1 MRLNLPC
8 TIVLVAAS
16 VIAVGCSSKTS
27 ETDERV
33 ARLERQL
40 AETQKQL
47 AEKHPAAEANPAP
60 PADAPVAAPAAPPAP
75 ASRPKPAA
83 AAPRPPAGK
92 PESQKYV
99 TAERGQQA
107 ADQYAKDKTAA
118 QQLAE
123 QQRAVN
129 AQQAETNAQVQQQVE
144 ELKPREFTLP
154 SGTPISVRTT
164 GELSTSTLSN
174 GSTFDAL
181 LEHDLVSGDMVL
193 AKSGAHVTGVVVSSD
208 PGGRVKGTASLS
220 VGLRAV
226 VGTRG
231 TVIALK
237 TDSYESDAESTKKKD
252 ATRTGIATGI
262 GAIIGGI
269 AGGGKGAAIG
279 AGAGAAAGV
288 GTNMA
293 TRGAAAT
300 IPAEALLEFRL
311 TSPVTVVVQPQ

>member
-1 MRLNLPC
+1 MRLNLPGA
-8 TIVLVAAS
+8 IVLVAATAL
-16 VIAVGCSSKTS
+16 VIGCSSKTS

-33 ARLERQL
+33 AKLEQQL

-47 AEKHPAAEANPAP
+47 AAEKPTTETAPAP
-60 PADAPVAAPAAPPAP
+60 QAQAPAP
-75 ASRPKPAA
+75 ASAPA
-83 AAPRPPAGK
+83 AAPRPKSSAPPAPTGK

-99 TAERGQQA
+99 TTERADQA
-107 ADQYAKDKTAA
+107 AEQYQKDKTAA
-118 QQLAE
+118 QQLVE
-123 QQRAVN
+123 QQKAVN

-144 ELKPREFTLP
+144 QLKPREYTLAA
-154 SGTPISVRTT
+154 GTVVSVRTT
-164 GELSTSTLSN
+164 GELTTDKLSN
-174 GSTFDAL
+174 GSSFDAL
-181 LEHDLVSGDMVL
+181 LERDLTSGDTVL
-193 AKSGAHVTGVVVSSD
+193 AKSGSRVTGVVVSSD
-208 PGGRVKGTASLS
+208 PGGRVKGVASLS
-220 VGLRAV
+220 VGLRSV

-237 TDSYESDAESTKKKD
+237 TDAHESVAESTKKRD

-293 TRGAAAT
+293 TRGAAAV
-300 IPAEALLEFRL
+300 IPAETLIEFRL
-311 TSPVTVVVQPQ
+311 TAPSTVVLQPQ

>member
-1 MRLNLPC
+1 MRLTAPC
-8 TIVLVAAS
+8 IMTCVVAA
-16 VIAVGCSSKTS
+16 VFAIGCSSKRS

-33 ARLERQL
+33 ARLEQQL

-47 AEKHPAAEANPAP
+47 ADTRAAGAPPDRQVNTSPTPAP
-60 PADAPVAAPAAPPAP
+60 PAATAQRKSAAAPPRQVP
-75 ASRPKPAA
+75 S
-83 AAPRPPAGK
+83 GK
-92 PESQKYV
+92 PESQKYLA
-99 TAERGQQA
+99 AEREQQA
-107 ADQYAKDKTAA
+107 AEQDEKDKVAA
-118 QQLAE
+118 RQLAE
-123 QQRAVN
+123 QRAVN
-129 AQQAETNAQVQQQVE
+129 AQQAETNAQLQQQVE
-144 ELKPREFTLP
+144 QLKPREFTLP
-154 SGTPISVRTT
+154 AGTAIAVRTT
-164 GELSTSTLSN
+164 GELSTSALSN

-181 LEHDLVSGDMVL
+181 LEHDLTSGDTIL

-220 VGLRAV
+220 VAV
-226 VGTRG
+226 RSIVGTRG

-237 TDSYESDAESTKKKD
+237 TDSYETEAESTKKKD

-288 GTNMA
+288 GTNVA

-300 IPAEALLEFRL
+300 IAAETLLEFRL

>member
-8 TIVLVAAS
+8 TIVLVAT
-16 VIAVGCSSKTS
+16 VFVVGCSSKTS

-33 ARLERQL
+33 ARLEQQL

-47 AEKHPAAEANPAP
+47 AEKNTATEATPAP
-60 PADAPVAAPAAPPAP
+60 PADAPVAAPAAPPAK
-75 ASRPKPAA
+75 ASRPKPA

-99 TAERGQQA
+99 TAARGQQA
-107 ADQYAKDKTAA
+107 AEQYEKDKTAA
-118 QQLAE
+118 EQLAE

-144 ELKPREFTLP
+144 QLKPREFTLP
-154 SGTPISVRTT
+154 TGTPISVRTT
-164 GELSTSTLSN
+164 GELSTSKLSN

-220 VGLRAV
+220 VALRAV
-226 VGTRG
+226 VGARG

-237 TDSYESDAESTKKKD
+237 TDSYESEAESTKKKD

-300 IPAEALLEFRL
+300 IPAEALMEFRL